1 MTVVTS
7 DISSGAGEGTGETW
21 NVSVRP
27 RAEILSLYA
36 FIMDFRDSITM
47 SELSRVQDAPL

>member
-47 SELSRVQDAPL
+47 SELSRVQDTPL